1 MRLTDSAL
9 LHDTLIDLNQSQ
21 ERMALYQQ
29 QLSSGRRISKPSDD
43 PQGALTA
50 VSEHAEAGAIDRYA
64 RATDSTTSRL
74 TAVDTTLSD
83 VIVELTTAKVAAAAA
98 RGSLVTPSQRQ
109 AFALQLQGVK
119 EALVSDLNAS
129 FKGTFLFAGTKTST
143 QPFTVTA
150 GSVSAYQ
157 GNAGGAAVDVDR
169 QIALPVTFNGES
181 ITKGSDAQDVF
192 TNLDALITAVQA
204 GDATGIDAGLAAID
218 RTLGRTGQVQ
228 TTVGLSLNRLD
239 DQRVRLTANKQAV
252 TARLSS
258 LEDANIAAAVTGLQ
272 LSQTAQRATLGAE
285 AALNRNTLMDYIK

>member
-9 LHDTLIDLNQSQ
+9 LRDTLIDLNQSQ
-21 ERMALYQQ
+21 ERLALYQQ

-83 VIVELTTAKVAAAAA
+83 VIVELTTAKVAATAA
-98 RGSLVTPSQRQ
+98 RGSLVTASQRQ

-129 FKGTFLFAGTKTST
+129 FKGTFLFSGTKTST
-143 QPFTVTA
+143 QPFSVTA
-150 GSVSAYQ
+150 GTVSAYQ
-157 GNAGGAAVDVDR
+157 GNASGATVDVDR

-204 GDATGIDAGLAAID
+204 GDSTGIDAGLAAID
-218 RTLGRTGQVQ
+218 RTLGRTELVQ

-272 LSQTAQRATLGAE
+272 LAQTAQRATLGAE